1 MASRNA
7 AHTILGV
14 MVTGRTLHAS
24 LLEQTGDGLHLVRT
38 FTRQRSSR
46 GASTPE
52 ASMGDDL
59 DALEESGS
67 DFNIQFGDEG
77 GSDVD
82 NMFIASEFGG
92 LEGGA
97 ADLSGGSSAQVAVSF
112 ALELADILAE
122 CEDLGYTRPTMA
134 FALEA
139 SDVSAVELQLPEE
152 KATEEKGKAI
162 SRKKL
167 VAALKEQHEGASDDE
182 RVAFLRL
189 TPTDEG
195 VPRYLAVTSRA
206 ENPVATTLTELRE
219 EKRRLP
225 PAKLLDTEVP
235 LYLGLGRSMVAAQA
249 TDAANATAA
258 PADDTDT
265 ADAAEGDEPLYTLMV
280 RVGSEDTLVLF
291 LEDDRLKHTE
301 NLRSLTAVE
310 PPETICSRVLLLQD
324 EYGIGEIEH
333 VLLASEDRED
343 DLADAFEMFFP
354 EAHVRGMREELPPTK
369 NGTPSEG
376 KAATIPATLAAL
388 RLANDTA
395 YADAFADI
403 NFLPAELRR
412 RQFVLP
418 VTWHIMA
425 MYVVLFCTVLFFVA
439 RFFTLQS
446 SIQDYRDRVEQQ
458 QPAYV
463 DADPNVLQ
471 ARIDSLQN
479 VHAEVVRGL
488 DVLEELM
495 VGSDRWSRAM
505 EKAAREMAVVEGL
518 WVDSWQPSGNELQ
531 LRGSATSRDGV
542 VTLAERLDGRIET
555 LTFAEIREWP
565 VYSYTLRVPLSNELP
580 EAAVFL
586 RERIAEQQAAEGEQ
600 PPMSSAALDDD
611 ATD

>member
-7 AHTILGV
+7 ANTTLGV

-24 LLEQTGDGLHLVRT
+24 LLEQTGDGPRLVRT

-97 ADLSGGSSAQVAVSF
+97 ADLSGGSSADVAVSF

-122 CEDLGYTRPTMA
+122 CEDLGYARPSMA

-139 SDVSAVELQLPEE
+139 SDVSAVELHLPDEKAAEE
-152 KATEEKGKAI
+152 KDKTI

-167 VAALKEQHEGASDDE
+167 VAALKEQHGDASDDE

-195 VPRYLAVTSRA
+195 VPRYLAVTARA
-206 ENPVATTLTELRE
+206 ENPVTTTLSELRE

-235 LYLGLGRSMVAAQA
+235 LYLGLGRSMVAAQE
-249 TDAANATAA
+249 TDAADAD
-258 PADDTDT
+258 PAD
-265 ADAAEGDEPLYTLMV
+265 GDEPVYTLMV

-291 LEDDRLKHTE
+291 LENDRLNHTE

-324 EYGIGEIEH
+324 EYGIGEITH

-354 EAHVRGMREELPPTK
+354 EAYVRGMRDVLPPTK

-376 KAATIPATLAAL
+376 KASTIPATLAAL
-388 RLANDTA
+388 RLANDEG
-395 YADAFADI
+395 YANAFADI
-403 NFLPAELRR
+403 NFLPSELRR

-439 RFFTLQS
+439 RFFTLQG
-446 SIQDYRDRVEQQ
+446 SIQDYRDRVNQQ
-458 QPAYV
+458 QPEFV

-479 VHAEVVRGL
+479 VHAEIVRGL
-488 DVLEELM
+488 DVLEDLM

-555 LTFAEIREWP
+555 LSFTEIREWP
-565 VYSYTLRVPLSNELP
+565 VYAYTLRVPLSNELP

-586 RERIAEQQAAEGEQ
+586 RERIAEQQATEDAQ
-600 PPMSSAALDDD
+600 PPMSSAAFDETID
-611 ATD
+611 

>member
-1 MASRNA
+1 
-7 AHTILGV
+7 

-59 DALEESGS
+59 EGLEESGS

-77 GSDVD
+77 GSSVD

-97 ADLSGGSSAQVAVSF
+97 ADLSGGSSADVAVSF

-122 CEDLGYTRPTMA
+122 CEDLGYARPTMA

-139 SDVSAVELQLPEE
+139 SDVSAVELHLPDEQ
-152 KATEEKGKAI
+152 ATEEKDKAV

-167 VAALKEQHEGASDDE
+167 VAALKAQHEGASDDE
-182 RVAFLRL
+182 QVAFLRL

-195 VPRYLAVTSRA
+195 VPRYLAVTARA
-206 ENPVATTLTELRE
+206 ENPVTMTLTELRE

-235 LYLGLGRSMVAAQA
+235 LYLGLGRSLVAAQSA
-249 TDAANATAA
+249 
-258 PADDTDT
+258 DT
-265 ADAAEGDEPLYTLMV
+265 ASPDATGPDATGADADGAEGEEPVYTLMV

-324 EYGIGEIEH
+324 EYGIGEIAH

-343 DLADAFEMFFP
+343 DLAEAFEMFFP
-354 EAHVRGMREELPPTK
+354 EAYIRGMREVLPPTK

-388 RLANDTA
+388 RLANDAA

-403 NFLPAELRR
+403 NFLPSELRR

-458 QPAYV
+458 QPSYV

-488 DVLEELM
+488 DVLEDLM

-505 EKAAREMAVVEGL
+505 EQAAREMAVVEGL

>member
-1 MASRNA
+1 
-7 AHTILGV
+7 

-24 LLEQTGDGLHLVRT
+24 LLEQTGDGLRLVRT

-97 ADLSGGSSAQVAVSF
+97 ADLSGGSSADVAVSF
-112 ALELADILAE
+112 ALELADIVAE
-122 CEDLGYTRPTMA
+122 CEDLGYARPSMA

-139 SDVSAVELQLPEE
+139 SDVSAVELHLPDET
-152 KATEEKGKAI
+152 ATEEKDKAI

-167 VAALKEQHEGASDDE
+167 VAALKEQQGDAADDE

-195 VPRYLAVTSRA
+195 VPRYLAVTARA
-206 ENPVATTLTELRE
+206 ENPVTTTLTELRE

-235 LYLGLGRSMVAAQA
+235 LYLGLGRGMVAAQD
-249 TDAANATAA
+249 T
-258 PADDTDT
+258 PADTNG
-265 ADAAEGDEPLYTLMV
+265 AGEEEPVYTLMV
-280 RVGSEDTLVLF
+280 RVGGDDTLVLF
-291 LEDDRLKHTE
+291 LEDDHLKHTE
-301 NLRSLTAVE
+301 NLRSLTAAE

-324 EYGIGEIEH
+324 EYGIGEIAH
-333 VLLASEDRED
+333 VLLASEDREG

-354 EAHVRGMREELPPTK
+354 EAHVRGMREELPPTT

-376 KAATIPATLAAL
+376 NAATIPATLAAL
-388 RLANDTA
+388 RLANDPA

-403 NFLPAELRR
+403 NFLPPELRR

-446 SIQDYRDRVEQQ
+446 SIQDYRDRVNQQ
-458 QPAYV
+458 QPEFV

-479 VHAEVVRGL
+479 VHAEVIRGL
-488 DVLEELM
+488 DVLEDLM

-505 EKAAREMAVVEGL
+505 ERAAREMSVVEGL

-542 VTLAERLDGRIET
+542 VTLAERLDGRVET

-565 VYSYTLRVPLSNELP
+565 VYAYTLRIPLSNELP

-586 RERIAEQQAAEGEQ
+586 RERIAEQQAAAGEQ
-600 PPMSSAALDDD
+600 PPMSSAALDDTKD
-611 ATD
+611 